1 VRRVLPALAA
11 AASLAVVATPAAA
24 RDRAYNIL
32 PPGQYGGLPTNG
44 DSRDQLPKY
53 DGLTP
58 LRGNVT
64 LGDIPRYFKPE
75 NFKPIGRTRT
85 IATGRKGLKM
95 VRDAYGVPHVRG
107 RTTRDAYFGLGW
119 AMVEDRSLLLAL
131 GRGPSR
137 VAVADVPGLDAFS
150 LVTSGRSF
158 TPSQQA
164 EALVTKQQ
172 TLIKKTYGRKKG
184 TGILRDIDA
193 YVAGANASKRKAGI
207 GGAPFT
213 RNDIIATTAFI
224 GSIFGA
230 GGGAEVANA
239 NFLARLRGRL
249 GATRGDKAFEDLMLA
264 HDPETRTTTGAAFPY
279 GHAGGAPTKGSPV
292 IDAGSNESAP
302 TTANR
307 QASNW
312 LLVDPKRSSSRD
324 ALAVMG
330 PQLGFYYPEIVSE
343 AAVSAP
349 GLKAQGAFVPGGGP
363 YMLLGRTRN
372 YAWSLTSANNDNR
385 DQFLDALCEPGGGAP
400 TRASTHYR
408 YKGRCRAM
416 TRFDAGTLGAGGGE
430 PARRVVF
437 WKTVHGGVSGTVT
450 VKGKPYAVA
459 LKRSTFG
466 RDGLN
471 LGAMHDMT
479 LGRGATVGGF
489 YRSANEFGF
498 TFNWGY
504 VSRTHT
510 AFFSSGRLPKR
521 APGTNESLP
530 TLGTGRYD
538 WRGYLSR
545 SRHPHTS
552 RRGDGLLL
560 NWNNKP
566 ARGWTAADD
575 EHGYGSVHRVE
586 MFDHWRKRPRVQ
598 DVVSVMNRA
607 ATEDMGATEVWP
619 VVRAMLN
626 KTAPPNARAARAAA
640 LVDAWGRRGGS
651 RLDRDLDGNIDDP
664 GAAVLDNGWDRIAQT
679 VVEGRLGPLTTE
691 LAKLHRRGTRPGF
704 GSGWYSYV
712 DKDLRTMLGRKVKGK
727 FHLRYCARGS
737 VTQCSK
743 ALWKAIDTT
752 ATGIATFQGDDPSTW
767 RSGAARTDRITFIPK
782 LIPDSMRWANRP
794 TFQQVLQLDHP

>member
-1 VRRVLPALAA
+1 M
-11 AASLAVVATPAAA
+11 
-24 RDRAYNIL
+24 Y
-32 PPGQYGGLPTNG
+32 
-44 DSRDQLPKY
+44 DQ
-53 DGLTP
+53 LTP
-58 LRGNVT
+58 LRGGVT
-64 LGDIPRYFKPE
+64 LADLTRLFKRE
-75 NFKPIGRTRT
+75 DFRPIGRTRT
-85 IATGRKGLKM
+85 IKTGRPGLRF
-95 VRDAYGVPHVRG
+95 VRDAYGVPHLRG
-107 RTTRDAYFGLGW
+107 RTKRDAYFGLGW
-119 AMVEDRSLLLAL
+119 AAVEDRNLLLTL
-131 GRGPSR
+131 GRGPAR
-137 VAVADVPGLDAFS
+137 AAVADIPGINAFS

-158 TPSQQA
+158 TPSAQS

-172 TLIKKTYGRKKG
+172 GLIRRTYGKKG
-184 TGILRDIDA
+184 REILGDLDA
-193 YVAGANASKRKAGI
+193 YVAGANAYRKAHGL
-207 GGAPFT
+207 GGTPFT
-213 RNDIIATTAFI
+213 RNDAIATIAFI

-239 NFLARLRGRL
+239 DFLARLRGRL
-249 GATRGDKAFEDLMLA
+249 GATQGDEAFDDLMLA

-292 IDAGSNESAP
+292 IDAGSNQTAP
-302 TTANR
+302 TTPNR

-330 PQLGFYYPEIVSE
+330 PQLGYYYPEIVYE
-343 AAVSAP
+343 AKIAAP

-363 YMLLGRTRN
+363 YMLLGRTQN

-385 DQFLDALCEPGGGAP
+385 DQYLEELCEPGGGTP
-400 TRASTHYR
+400 SRSSHHYR
-408 YKGRCRAM
+408 YKGTCRAM
-416 TRFDAGTLGAGGGE
+416 TRFDAGRLGAGGGE
-430 PARRVVF
+430 PAREGVF

-450 VKGKPYAVA
+450 LKGKPYAVT

-479 LGRGATVGGF
+479 LGRGRSVGGF
-489 YRSANEFGF
+489 YRSASQYGF

-510 AFFSSGRLPKR
+510 AFFSSGRLPRR
-521 APGTNESLP
+521 APGTNGSLP
-530 TLGTGRYD
+530 TLGTGGYE

-545 SRHPHTS
+545 GQHPHTS
-552 RRGDGLLL
+552 NRRDGLLL

-586 MFDHWRKRPRVQ
+586 MFDHWKKKPQIQ

-619 VVRAMLN
+619 VVRDVLG
-626 KTAPPNARAARAAA
+626 KTQPPSARAAQAAA
-640 LVDAWGRRGGS
+640 LVDRWSRRGGS
-651 RLDRDLDGNIDDP
+651 RLDADLDGNVDDP
-664 GAAVLDNGWDRIAQT
+664 GAAVLDSAWEQIAQT
-679 VVEGRLGPLTTE
+679 VVEGRLGPLTE
-691 LAKLHRRGTRPGF
+691 PLSRLNRRSTRPSF

-712 DKDLRTMLGRKVKGK
+712 DKDLRTILGRRVKGK
-727 FHLRYCARGS
+727 YHLRYCARGNLQ
-737 VTQCSK
+737 QCSI
-743 ALWKAIDTT
+743 ALWKVLDR
-752 ATGIATFQGDDPSTW
+752 TGKGLASTQGPSPSAW
-767 RSGAARTDRITFIPK
+767 RSDAAQRERITFIPK
-782 LIPDSMRWANRP
+782 LISDSMRWANRP